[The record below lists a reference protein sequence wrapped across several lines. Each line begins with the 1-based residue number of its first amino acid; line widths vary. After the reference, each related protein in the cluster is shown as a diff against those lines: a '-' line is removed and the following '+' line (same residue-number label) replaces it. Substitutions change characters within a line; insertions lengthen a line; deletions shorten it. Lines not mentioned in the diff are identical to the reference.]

1 MNKNTSGGLKCTI
14 KNVQKHSRT
23 NKQTKIQD
31 NHKETITAESSF
43 TEISKDNGQEQ
54 RNTQIVHVSH
64 SACANEVFQGAA
76 LQKTQKPLLLR
87 TLASLNMAMNSPQ
100 IS

>member
-14 KNVQKHSRT
+14 KNIQKHRKT

>member
-1 MNKNTSGGLKCTI
+1 MGFLTSLLF
-14 KNVQKHSRT
+14 HP
-23 NKQTKIQD
+23 KILE
-31 NHKETITAESSF
+31 KVFLSKVRGSSTTTAT

-76 LQKTQKPLLLR
+76 LQETQKPLLLR